1 MPTTIDFATLL
12 VRLVV
17 GAIFVAQGYIKLVR
31 PPEAPHGRGN
41 LETMIRSRG
50 LARPH
55 ELALLVS
62 TLELACGAAVALG
75 LVTRF
80 AVIPLAV
87 ILVVAIVG
95 FKFRSGFVGGWD
107 WPLSVLTLLVVI
119 GLLGAGAW
127 SLDAALG
134 LSWKS

>member
-1 MPTTIDFATLL
+1 MPTTIDIVTLL

-31 PPEAPHGRGN
+31 ASDAPHGRGN
-41 LETMIRSRG
+41 LETMIRNRG

-55 ELALLVS
+55 ELAILVS
-62 TLELACGAAVALG
+62 TLELVCGAAVALG
-75 LVTRF
+75 LLTRF
-80 AVIPLAV
+80 AVVPVAV
-87 ILVVAIVG
+87 ILLVAIAG

-119 GLLGAGAW
+119 ALLGAGAW
-127 SLDAALG
+127 SVDAALG
-134 LSWKS
+134 LA

>member
-1 MPTTIDFATLL
+1 MQTTLAIDLATLL

-31 PPEAPHGRGN
+31 PPDAPHGRAN
-41 LETMIRSRG
+41 LEAVIRGHG
-50 LARPH
+50 LARPR
-55 ELALLVS
+55 ELALMVS
-62 TLELACGAAVALG
+62 AFELACGAAVAAGFL
-75 LVTRF
+75 TRL

-107 WPLSVLTLLVVI
+107 WPLSVLALLVVI
-119 GLLGAGAW
+119 ALLGAGVW
-127 SLDAALG
+127 SVDAALH
-134 LSWKS
+134 LS